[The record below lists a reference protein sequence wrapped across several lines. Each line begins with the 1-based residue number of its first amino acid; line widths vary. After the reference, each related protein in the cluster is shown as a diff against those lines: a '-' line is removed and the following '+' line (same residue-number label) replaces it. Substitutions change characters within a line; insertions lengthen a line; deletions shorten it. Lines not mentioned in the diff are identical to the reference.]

1 MSTLAFVQPFGI
13 QSEGGGARILRAL
26 LETSHPSYLSI
37 RTHPRVPAGSDPHE
51 VCLPVR
57 PSLGP
62 IEGTRFCP
70 PIGYVE
76 YLLYPRFKRRLADV
90 CVAHDVQLLHAIPHG
105 VEFWYAYEVARELE
119 IPYVLNV
126 HDHLT
131 YNMPGFPYME
141 WILEKLGTAWRGAD
155 QRFVISEAM
164 GNAYCQMYG
173 TVPFTTVTD
182 GLETVAPAPLRRSR
196 DAIHMYFMGALHLSY
211 QPNFDALLGG
221 LDKVAERAP
230 DRTVTL
236 TSRGSALNVH
246 SSIPVTNLPWASEA
260 EVAGDLEVV
269 NWLYFPLPFDEEH
282 DDFVRYSLS
291 TKLVTYLGS
300 GLPILYHGPAHS
312 AAAQLLTQHDA
323 AVQVHTPDAEA
334 IADVLLH
341 PPDLE
346 AIVENALGLAHRQF
360 RIDAQKRRFWDGIA
374 HALSPASSGR
384 DPVPS
389 PLSSPVPQ

>member
-1 MSTLAFVQPFGI
+1 MSTIGFVQPFGF
-13 QSEGGGARILRAL
+13 QGEGGGARILRAL

-37 RTHPRVPAGSDPHE
+37 RTHPRVPERSAPHE

-57 PSLGP
+57 PYLGP

-70 PIGYVE
+70 PFGYGE

-105 VEFWYAYEVARELE
+105 VEFWYAYEVARELG

-141 WILEKLGTAWRGAD
+141 WILEKLGAAWRGAD

-164 GNAYCQMYG
+164 GDAYCQMYG
-173 TVPFTTVTD
+173 RVPFTTVTD
-182 GLETVAPAPLRRSR
+182 GLETIAPAPLRRSR

-211 QPNFDALLGG
+211 QPNFDALLRG
-221 LDKVAERAP
+221 LDNVAERAP

-236 TSRGSALNVH
+236 TSRGSALNGH

-260 EVAGDLEVV
+260 EVAGDLDDI
-269 NWLYFPLPFDEEH
+269 NWLYFPLPFDAEH

-312 AAAQLLTQHDA
+312 AAARLLDKHNA
-323 AVQVHTPDAEA
+323 AIQVHTSAAEA
-334 IADVLLH
+334 ITDALLSPTDV
-341 PPDLE
+341 D
-346 AIVENALGLAHRQF
+346 AVVENALALARRQF
-360 RIDAQKRRFWDGIA
+360 PLGEQQRRFWSGIA
-374 HALSPASSGR
+374 QALDSTSSGR
-384 DPVPS
+384 ASVHS
-389 PLSSPVPQ
+389 SSSPVPE